1 MSITNCSSSSIS
13 EKCSCIDCGGLG
25 TFVDLTKTRELKSE
39 YRDISMDDLRY
50 KLPSPGKVKGWLVP
64 ERCTM
69 PSIPITELVL
79 GNSEKFLVGREH
91 TCDFLL
97 EEHMFPS
104 SSNDLQCSNASR
116 VQFEIVLENDVLFI
130 SDLSM
135 NGTFLNC
142 VRLKKDIAR
151 RLNHGDMI
159 SILQAEFLFFS
170 YLDEIQLRNLN
181 YPVEILRKYVV
192 GNIVGS
198 GSYSVVRKGFARNT
212 KSQVALKFIKKNNHR
227 WCENADES
235 ENLLSEVDILKQL
248 HHPCIIKIIDVVQT
262 SLDLV
267 IVTEL
272 AEGGELDK
280 QTRKDFIM
288 GSLTEDSAKFRFYQI
303 CHTTAY
309 IHSKNICHRDL
320 KLANILLMEPSQSS
334 ILKIGDFGA
343 SKSWS
348 STKVLESLVGT
359 PAFMAPE
366 VIALTRAPNL
376 SYTSKSDC
384 WSLGVILYIL
394 LSGEQPFNQSLD
406 VLPLSSQIQF
416 GRYKQMEGG
425 LWDKVSHQAKDLV
438 SKLLVVNVN
447 DRLSASEIL
456 QHGWFVDD
464 DLTCSQSRNIM
475 FGTQDSE
482 AGSIASLPISS
493 DSGLDSKAGSHSRE
507 PSLNWQ
513 EPEDMNIEKV
523 YVDGDN
529 IRSRLRPRPI
539 KYDDSNII
547 DVVGT
552 PKKMQQ
558 LLSNVI
564 ADGRLPIREKMKNA
578 AANYNGKRQRR
589 VSEKQEKS
597 YLVGTSGVAKIG
609 KAPRR
614 RRKTGF

>member
-1 MSITNCSSSSIS
+1 MSFSNCSSSAS
-13 EKCSCIDCGGLG
+13 EKCSCTNCGGLG
-25 TFVDLTKTRELKSE
+25 TFVDLTKTREIKND
-39 YRDISMDDLRY
+39 YRDISMDDLRS

-69 PSIPITELVL
+69 PVIPITELVL
-79 GNSEKFLVGREH
+79 GSSEKFLVGREH
-91 TCDFLL
+91 TCDFML
-97 EEHMFPS
+97 EEHMFPPS
-104 SSNDLQCSNASR
+104 ISDLQCNNASR
-116 VQFEIVLENDVLFI
+116 VQFEIVNENEGLFI
-130 SDLSM
+130 SDKSM
-135 NGTFLNC
+135 NGTYLNC

-170 YLDEIQLRNLN
+170 YFDETQLRNLN
-181 YPVEILRKYVV
+181 YPLEIVRKYVV

-198 GSYSVVRKGFARNT
+198 GSYSVVRKGFTRNT
-212 KSQVALKFIKKNNHR
+212 KSQVALKFIKKSNHR
-227 WCENADES
+227 WCENS
-235 ENLLSEVDILKQL
+235 EDSDYLLTEVEILKQL
-248 HHPCIIKIIDVVQT
+248 HHPCIIKILDVVQT

-267 IVTEL
+267 IVMEL

-288 GSLTEDSAKFRFYQI
+288 GSLTEESAKFRFYQI

-334 ILKIGDFGA
+334 ILKISDFGA

-366 VIALTRAPNL
+366 VIALTRAPHL

-394 LSGEQPFNQSLD
+394 LSGEQPFNQCLD
-406 VLPLSSQIQF
+406 MLPLISQIQF
-416 GRYKQMEGG
+416 GRYKKMEGG

-438 SKLLVVNVN
+438 SKLLVVNVDN
-447 DRLSASEIL
+447 RLSASQIL

-493 DSGLDSKAGSHSRE
+493 DSGLDLKAGSHSRE
-507 PSLNWQ
+507 ASLDRR
-513 EPEDMNIEKV
+513 EPDGMNIIEK
-523 YVDGDN
+523 DFAGDDN
-529 IRSRLRPRPI
+529 IRSRLRPRLR
-539 KYDDSNII
+539 KYDDSKMI
-547 DVVGT
+547 DVVKT
-552 PKKMQQ
+552 PKKMQ
-558 LLSNVI
+558 LLVSNVM
-564 ADGRLPIREKMKNA
+564 AVGKLPVREKIINVA
-578 AANYNGKRQRR
+578 GNYNGKRQRR
-589 VSEKQEKS
+589 MSENQGKS
-597 YLVGTSGVAKIG
+597 YLDGTSGVAKVG
-609 KAPRR
+609 KARRR